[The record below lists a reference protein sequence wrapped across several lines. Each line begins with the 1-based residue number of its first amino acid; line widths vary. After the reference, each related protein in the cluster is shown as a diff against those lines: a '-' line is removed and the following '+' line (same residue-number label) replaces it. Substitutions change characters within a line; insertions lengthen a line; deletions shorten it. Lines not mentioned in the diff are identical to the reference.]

1 MSYVNIL
8 AEAPDGTSKR
18 IRVNQSGQ
26 LLAATADFPPNGS
39 ALLGSVY
46 ANRLQADSVP
56 FAVADP
62 NGRQGWYY
70 SNTTLGD
77 KMNWYYYSGTTNTLT
92 FGELKQLT
100 CVMYC
105 DGKAPPPYGDGV
117 LNVPFFVV
125 YMKNGKTVIYQNQS
139 ATIQYIRGQK
149 VLFYYSLDAFD
160 YPQNPE
166 QLREVD
172 CPILVSGS
180 DVPDPSDEVQYIT
193 VQSDSAFPAGTFSG
207 VFSQIGFKFNDNVVE
222 YELVAPA
229 STGTGS
235 DVNVTNTY
243 LDTHANLYVGGEAVT
258 SINQVPVRFNANDS
272 SCSISNFP
280 GSYPIYDSFNQVLGS
295 VSGALKVNVDNATID
310 TNSTLYLN
318 GAPVADG
325 TNALPV
331 LVNGTVVIDPLD
343 TIDVSVVNTS
353 IPITNTNLDTQTF
366 KVINDTAY
374 LNVSPN
380 IPSLFKTAVYDPTGS
395 NGLAVAVDGSIP
407 ITQAALDTMLFTSKN
422 LQVQLFSGTN
432 TISDTNPLVI
442 RPVAAS
448 ITTKAWT
455 DADFSGTGVGS
466 VSTAIEAS
474 HTNSITVFGTST
486 HSGGTGTNPT
496 LTYQYSLDNI
506 TYFDTPYL
514 ITLANAAPFEDTRT
528 LGVPWIRFK
537 ITSHSIDTLTL
548 NICQK

>member
-1 MSYVNIL
+1 M
-8 AEAPDGTSKR
+8 A
-18 IRVNQSGQ
+18 
-26 LLAATADFPPNGS
+26 
-39 ALLGSVY
+39 
-46 ANRLQADSVP
+46 
-56 FAVADP
+56 
-62 NGRQGWYY
+62 
-70 SNTTLGD
+70 
-77 KMNWYYYSGTTNTLT
+77 
-92 FGELKQLT
+92 
-100 CVMYC
+100 C
-105 DGKAPPPYGDGV
+105 DGAPPPAMGGSGV
-117 LNVPFFVV
+117 INVPFFVV
-125 YMKNGKTVIYQNQS
+125 YFKNGKRVIYQNQS
-139 ATIQYIRGQK
+139 SGIQYIKGQK

-160 YPQNPE
+160 YPQNNE
-166 QLREVD
+166 NLREVQ
-172 CPILVSGS
+172 CPILVPDS
-180 DVPDPSDEVQYIT
+180 DVPDPGDQVQYIT
-193 VQSDSAFPAGTFSG
+193 VQSDSAFAAQTFSG
-207 VFSQIGFKFNDNVVE
+207 VISEFGFKFINNTVQ
-222 YELVAPA
+222 YELVAPV
-229 STGTGS
+229 SGGGGGS
-235 DVNVTNTY
+235 DVNVTNSY

-258 SINQVPVRFNANDS
+258 SINQVPVSFNATDS

-343 TIDVSVVNTS
+343 TIDVNVVNTS

-380 IPSLFKTAVYDPTGS
+380 IPSLFKTAVYDPTGA

-448 ITTKAWT
+448 ITTKSWT

-486 HSGGTGTNPT
+486 HSGGSGANPT